1 MLEKVEPSGKKKLVV
16 PQILVLITGLI
27 VFFCLLSYFLPGGE
41 YQLDENKRA
50 IAGCGRRFWPSTRA

>member
-27 VFFCLLSYFLPGGE
+27 VFFCLLSYFLPGGDVR
-41 YQLDENKRA
+41 L
-50 IAGCGRRFWPSTRA
+50 

>member
-41 YQLDENKRA
+41 Y
-50 IAGCGRRFWPSTRA
+50 